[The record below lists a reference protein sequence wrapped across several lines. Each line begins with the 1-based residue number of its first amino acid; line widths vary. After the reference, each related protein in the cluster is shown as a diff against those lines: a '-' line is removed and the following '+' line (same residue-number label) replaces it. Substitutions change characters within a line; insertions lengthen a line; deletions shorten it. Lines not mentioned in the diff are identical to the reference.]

1 MRLAGL
7 IAFSVTLCVAL
18 CGAARASDGLT
29 LRGYGTPVVDGV
41 LEPGEWDAAGRY
53 DFQANRSPAEG
64 GGTVPAT
71 LFVMNDATNLY
82 LALRV
87 SVTDLG
93 NSTFDGLFTP
103 APQSPFVPG
112 SDILRAVP
120 WGLEDSFWHQTGP
133 SSWDWALDSA
143 FGGTLDGTAQ
153 AQVTG
158 GVGVFEVMHPLNDAD
173 DLHDFSLSIP
183 SHMQYVPLFQH
194 CVAGSCGFTNIT
206 PAGGKVVVVSGTRVP
221 PQTTITAGPAEG
233 KQLSDYGTF
242 EFTGIDDVAPPS
254 ELEYECKVDAEN
266 WSSCDSP
273 FGPASTEDGW
283 HTLSVRALDD
293 MLNADP
299 TPAQRHWRIDT
310 QSPSKP
316 HVVRKGK
323 TLRFSATDRGTPSGS
338 IRFKCSIDA
347 KRLHLCPSRLRVRLP
362 AGRHALRARA
372 VDPAGNESDV
382 KLVRFAVSRSRG

>member
-1 MRLAGL
+1 MKLAGL
-7 IAFSVTLCVAL
+7 IALATTLCVAL

-41 LEPGEWDAAGRY
+41 LELGEWNPAGHY

-87 SVTDLG
+87 SVTELG
-93 NSTFDGLFTP
+93 NSTFDGLFAP

-120 WGLEDSFWHQTGP
+120 WGLEDSFWQQTGP
-133 SSWDWALDSA
+133 SSWDWALDSD
-143 FGGTLDGTAQ
+143 FRGTLDGTAH
-153 AQVTG
+153 AQVNG
-158 GVGVFEVMHPLNDAD
+158 GIGFFEVMHPLNDGD
-173 DLHDFSLSIP
+173 DLHDFSMAIP

-194 CVAGSCGFTNIT
+194 CVAGSCAFTNIT
-206 PAGGKVVVVSGTRVP
+206 PAGGKVVVVSGTHLP

-233 KQLSDYGTF
+233 AQVPDYGTF
-242 EFTGIDDVAPPS
+242 EFTGTDDVAPPS
-254 ELEYECKVDAEN
+254 ELEYECKVDDEE

-273 FGPASTEDGW
+273 FGPASTVDGW
-283 HTLSVRALDD
+283 HTLSIRALDD

-299 TPAQRHWRIDT
+299 TPAQRRWRIDT

-316 HVVRKGK
+316 QVVRKRK
-323 TLRFSATDRGTPSGS
+323 TLRLTATDRGTPSGS
-338 IRFKCSIDA
+338 VRFKCSVDS
-347 KRLHLCPSRLRVRLP
+347 KRLHVCASRLRLRLP
-362 AGRHALRARA
+362 AGRHVLRARA

-382 KLVRFAVSRSRG
+382 KIVRFAVRRSKG